1 MPMLRHERELTIQQM
16 IAELNQEQ
24 NEAGKQRILTE
35 WRVRLAKE
43 PTLLRPYQI
52 DKIMREVRR
61 RLGGASR

>member
-1 MPMLRHERELTIQQM
+1 MLRHEWELTIQQM
-16 IAELNQEQ
+16 IAESNHEQ

-35 WRVRLAKE
+35 WRVRLGKE
-43 PTLLRPYQI
+43 PALLKPYQI